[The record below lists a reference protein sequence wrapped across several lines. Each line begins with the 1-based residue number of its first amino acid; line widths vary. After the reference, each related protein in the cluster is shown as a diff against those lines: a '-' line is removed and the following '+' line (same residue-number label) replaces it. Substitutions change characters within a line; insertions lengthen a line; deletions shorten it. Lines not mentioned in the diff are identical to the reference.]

1 MRKTFI
7 YGGFII
13 ASIAVVIAFVTAK
26 SVAQLAIAILLYPPL
41 VYLAFKYIP
50 RQPRKVPPPK
60 PPIMKIQPIS
70 ESEKEKLE
78 IVDIDKRA
86 FLKAIGAAGL
96 SFFLFSLLSNK
107 VGSLI
112 SGKTASNQ
120 VAPTESQPTD
130 GYKISDIDNI
140 ESPFYGFTNKDGGWY
155 IMKEDADTSSFRY
168 AKGEANFP
176 KNWDNRKNLKYDYFY
191 NVFSTKG

>member
-13 ASIAVVIAFVTAK
+13 VSIVVVGVFVTAK
-26 SVAQLAIAILLYPPL
+26 SIAQLAIAILLYPPL

-50 RQPRKVPPPK
+50 RQPRKVPPK
-60 PPIMKIQPIS
+60 QPIMKVKPIS

-96 SFFLFSLLSNK
+96 TFFLLSLFSNK
-107 VGSLI
+107 VGSLL
-112 SGKTASNQ
+112 SGKTAS
-120 VAPTESQPTD
+120 TEVNPAVSQPTD
-130 GYKISDIDNI
+130 GYKISDIDNS
-140 ESPFYGFTNKDGGWY
+140 ESPFYGFTNKDGAWY
-155 IMKEDADTSSFRY
+155 IMKEDLDTSSFRY
-168 AKGEANFP
+168 VKGEANFP

-191 NVFSTKG
+191 NVFSTKGN